1 MALTAEQVAKDL
13 RSATAGFEQLF
24 SNDLDE
30 ATKTFSAESSPFHQL
45 GAGVCAF
52 LEAALGMEV
61 CVQLQFIYDRRANIE
76 PCVPLLF
83 LGTPCYYVPPRFEC
97 VSTSLL

>member
-1 MALTAEQVAKDL
+1 MATTSEQVAQELLSAAKGFDL
-13 RSATAGFEQLF
+13 LF

-30 ATKTFSAESSPFHQL
+30 AIKTFSAESSPFHQL

-61 CVQLQFIYDRRANIE
+61 CVQLQFVYDRQAHIE
-76 PCVPLLF
+76 PCVLLQSPAISF
-83 LGTPCYYVPPRFEC
+83 YCAI
-97 VSTSLL
+97 

>member
-1 MALTAEQVAKDL
+1 MASTSDQVAKDL
-13 RSATAGFEQLF
+13 RAATAGFDYLF
-24 SNDLDE
+24 SNDLE
-30 ATKTFSAESSPFHQL
+30 KATETFSAETSPFHQL

-83 LGTPCYYVPPRFEC
+83 LGTPCYYVPPRF
-97 VSTSLL
+97 